1 MIAGRSVALGT
12 PQPRRLHG
20 RRGSG
25 VHVASHQAA
34 GQPRA
39 PAPSRPEPSALRRQL
54 VLGLNL
60 VASALAGAAITIL
73 LWNTDTPK
81 PASLE
86 ASLDA
91 LIIDRY
97 DAASRRETV
106 VYRVPPAELQRR
118 QERPVSSWDAEA
130 EVLADRPVQ
139 KTVVHEVKT
148 MKFVAPIEHEITASI
163 APVAR
168 ELPAPAAAP
177 MGAPTGKA
185 PDVKNWR
192 YQLAGI
198 DPQAIASSSAD
209 LVVIDYAGSKGP
221 FTRAEVEQMR
231 RKPDGSRR
239 LVLAYMSIGQAETYR
254 WYWPQRSSSW
264 LGAKGKR
271 NYSVRFW
278 LADWQKIIFEYT
290 EKIVTAGFDGVYL
303 DHVDEFEDK
312 GHKDDMVEFVARIS
326 SKAKARRADFMVVAQ
341 NGDALIPNAK
351 FRRAIDAFAREDLFY
366 GEDSEGKRNSAGTI
380 RETIRRLKML
390 TAEGKPVLV
399 VEYPRN
405 DEQAKTARREISEN
419 NFIGLIAR
427 RTLNQL

>member
-12 PQPRRLHG
+12 PQQRRLHG
-20 RRGSG
+20 RRAPGLP
-25 VHVASHQAA
+25 VASHQPAA
-34 GQPRA
+34 HPRP
-39 PAPSRPEPSALRRQL
+39 PAPGRPAASAFRRQV
-54 VLGLNL
+54 VLTLNL
-60 VASALAGAAITIL
+60 AASALAGAAITIL
-73 LWNTDTPK
+73 LWNHDTPK
-81 PASLE
+81 QP
-86 ASLDA
+86 SLDA

-106 VYRVPPAELQRR
+106 VYRIPPAELQKR
-118 QERPVSSWDAEA
+118 QDRPVTSWDAEA
-130 EVLADRPVQ
+130 EALADRPVP
-139 KTVVHEVKT
+139 KTVVHEVPKTVVHEVRT
-148 MKFVAPIEHEITASI
+148 MKFVAPFEHEITASV
-163 APVAR
+163 APVTR
-168 ELPAPAAAP
+168 ELPAPAA
-177 MGAPTGKA
+177 APTGKA

-198 DPQAIASSSAD
+198 DPQAVASSPAD
-209 LVVIDYAGSKGP
+209 LVVIDYAGRNGP
-221 FTRAEVEQMR
+221 FTRADVEQMR

-254 WYWPQRSSSW
+254 WYWPQRSSTW

-351 FRRAIDAFAREDLFY
+351 FRKAIDAFAREDLFY
-366 GEDSEGKRNSAGTI
+366 GEDGDGKRNSASAI
-380 RETIRRLKML
+380 RESIRRLKML

-399 VEYPRN
+399 VEYPRSE
-405 DEQAKTARREISEN
+405 EQAKTARREISEN
-419 NFIGLIAR
+419 HFIGLIAR